1 MDFTYPANIE
11 KDEQGYFLVTFR
23 DLPYGSTDGKTID
36 EAKIQAADCLEEV
49 IAGCISDEKEIPVP
63 SPLKNGEYPIR
74 LPAQM
79 SAKAA
84 LYIAVQK
91 TGVRRSELAR
101 QLNLDEKEIR
111 RMLDPMHA
119 TKLPRIEAA
128 LHALG
133 YGLCV
138 SILEPA
144 A

>member
-1 MDFTYPANIE
+1 MNFTYPAKIE
-11 KDEQGYFLVTFR
+11 KDDWGYFLVTFR

-36 EAKIQAADCLEEV
+36 EAKKQAADCLEEV
-49 IAGCISDEKEIPVP
+49 IAGCISDEQDIPVP
-63 SPLKNGEYPIR
+63 SPLENGEYPIR
-74 LPAQM
+74 LSAQM
-79 SAKAA
+79 AAKTA

-91 TGVRRSELAR
+91 SDIRRSELAR

-138 SILEPA
+138 SMLEPA

>member
-1 MDFTYPANIE
+1 MDFTYPAKIE
-11 KDEQGYFLVTFR
+11 QDEEGYFLVTFR

-36 EAKIQAADCLEEV
+36 EAKNQAVDCLEEV
-49 IAGCISDEKEIPVP
+49 IAGCISDEQDIPVP
-63 SPLKNGEYPIR
+63 SPLENGEYPIR

-79 SAKAA
+79 AAKAA

-91 TGVRRSELAR
+91 SDIRRSALAR

-138 SILEPA
+138 SMHEPA

>member
-1 MDFTYPANIE
+1 MDFTYPAKIE
-11 KDEQGYFLVTFR
+11 KDEEGYFLVTFR
-23 DLPYGSTDGKTID
+23 DLSYGSTDGKTID
-36 EAKIQAADCLEEV
+36 EAKTQAADCLEEV
-49 IAGCISDEKEIPVP
+49 IAGCISDEKAIPVP
-63 SPLKNGEYPIR
+63 SPMKNGEYPIR

-79 SAKAA
+79 AAKAA

-91 TGVRRSELAR
+91 SGIRRSELAR

-128 LHALG
+128 LSALG

-138 SILEPA
+138 SMLEPA